1 MSSIDTD
8 DIARRLEPLL
18 VAEFGT
24 GAQATGLATMAD
36 GHAGLTFGF
45 DVTDANGRQLKS
57 YVIKLAPFG
66 VVRRGNT
73 DVHRQA
79 PLLRTLHQLGLPVP
93 AVPWASADEDL
104 LGTPFIIMEKLPG
117 RVFLLWE
124 PHAQF
129 SREPAAIDT
138 CWRQCAALLAQVHQ
152 VDVATALPN
161 WETPRGLA
169 EELAIW
175 PNVLKHAQ
183 DPAWLAAGTRLGD
196 QLLAQLPKNPRIG
209 LVHGDFQPG
218 NVLFEAGRVSG
229 LIDWEISLIGAQGL
243 DLGWLLLFSDPQAWD
258 AGFQPLVPVSQAAL
272 IDAYRDAGGPAAT
285 DLHWFQAMAH
295 YRMGAIA
302 CLNVKLHRTGKRHD
316 PLWERFAPSI
326 APMFA
331 RGSALLA

>member
-1 MSSIDTD
+1 MSAIDTD
-8 DIARRLEPLL
+8 DLTRRLEPLL
-18 VAEFGT
+18 AAEFGL
-24 GAQATGLATMAD
+24 GAHATGLATMAD

-45 DVTDANGRQLKS
+45 DVAGAGGELLKS
-57 YVIKLAPFG
+57 YVLKLAPFG

-73 DVHRQA
+73 DVYRQA
-79 PLLRTLHQLGLPVP
+79 PLLRALHQLGLPVP
-93 AVPWASADEDL
+93 AVPWAAADEDL

-129 SREPAAIDT
+129 SREPAAIAT

-152 VDVATALPN
+152 VDVAAALPN

-183 DPAWLAAGTRLGD
+183 DPAWLAAGTRLGE

-258 AGFQPLVPVSQAAL
+258 AGFQPLVPVSQAAM
-272 IDAYRDAGGPAAT
+272 IAAYRDAGGPAAT